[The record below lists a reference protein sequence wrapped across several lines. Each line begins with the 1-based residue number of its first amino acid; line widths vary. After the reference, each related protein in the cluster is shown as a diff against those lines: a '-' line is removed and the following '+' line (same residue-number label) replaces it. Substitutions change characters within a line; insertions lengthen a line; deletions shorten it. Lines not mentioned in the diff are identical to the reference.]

1 MINLHWQNGHAG
13 GGVCIFIH
21 ESTYFMERKDLS
33 ISKSDSEILPIKI
46 TSKTKSILLSL
57 AYRPT
62 DLILKEFK
70 SSLKPIFNNI
80 CRNNKDL
87 YLVRYFNISNLDY
100 ENNVKVKILLILRFK
115 AV

>member
-1 MINLHWQNGHAG
+1 
-13 GGVCIFIH
+13 
-21 ESTYFMERKDLS
+21 MERKDLS
-33 ISKSDSEILPIKI
+33 ISKSDSEILPIEI
-46 TSKTKSILLSL
+46 TRKTKNILLSL

-62 DLILKEFK
+62 NLILKEFK
-70 SSLKPIFNNI
+70 SSLKPIFNYI

-100 ENNVKVKILLILRFK
+100 ESNVKVKILLILRFK